1 MSDSCFNGL
10 SEAERLNQRLKR
22 LKTERDCLEL
32 AKAIYKFLEA
42 YPERAEAFEGKT
54 ITFHVN
60 PKSFEAKQSR
70 KEEK

>member
-42 YPERAEAFEGKT
+42 YPERAKAFEGKT

-60 PKSFEAKQSR
+60 LKSGKGKEA
-70 KEEK
+70 